1 MKETCD
7 MKLCDNLTCSDK
19 SWFCV
24 VDGSGDGYSDET
36 MTMLIVTIMVMMVMM
51 MI

>member
-7 MKLCDNLTCSDK
+7 MKLCDNLTCSDE
-19 SWFCV
+19 SGFCV
-24 VDGSGDGYSDET
+24 VDGSGET